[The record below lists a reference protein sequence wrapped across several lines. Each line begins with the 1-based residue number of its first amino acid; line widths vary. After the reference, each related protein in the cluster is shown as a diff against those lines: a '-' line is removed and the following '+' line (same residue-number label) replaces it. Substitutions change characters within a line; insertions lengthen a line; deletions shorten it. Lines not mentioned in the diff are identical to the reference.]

1 MTTVYIIRLRQI
13 STGAEADSMLF
24 SGTEAEAWAYA
35 ASAVAGFS
43 DLEIIS
49 IRPSEAPTTLPPWP
63 RQPSR
68 APSGPR
74 ARSPKHRS

>member
-13 STGAEADSMLF
+13 STGVEADSMLF
-24 SGTEAEAWAYA
+24 RGTETEAWAYA

-49 IRPSEAPTTLPPWP
+49 IRPREVPTTLPSWP
-63 RQPSR
+63 RQPGR

-74 ARSPKHRS
+74 ARSLKHQS